1 MIVGVV
7 GLGLMGSSIA
17 NRLLSTGYQVTV
29 YNRDI
34 TKAKPFA
41 KRGAI
46 VAKSPKEMAEDC
58 NFILI
63 CVSNIEAINKVSF
76 GKNGIVASNPKRLI
90 VADSSTI
97 SPEQSLYCNEIFR
110 KYNIDHLAMPVMGG
124 PAAAERGEL
133 VLIIS
138 GNKNAFK
145 IAKPIVEKI
154 AKNIFYIGNNVDSA
168 NALKLALNLN
178 IALIAT
184 AIAEGII
191 LVKRSGVAPGI
202 FVKILNSTYF
212 KTGLSQIKGPKMV
225 DNNFE
230 TSFHLRNMLK
240 DLELTTITAQNIG
253 ISLPLT
259 TLAQQIF
266 RAASNSGFSE
276 QDYTAIAAF
285 LAKINGMNGKKRRS

>member
-1 MIVGVV
+1 MMVGVI
-7 GLGLMGSSIA
+7 GLGLMGSRIA
-17 NRLLSTGYQVTV
+17 NRLLSTGHQVTV
-29 YNRDI
+29 YNRDM

-41 KRGAI
+41 NMGAI
-46 VAKSPKEMAEDC
+46 LAKSPKEMAEDC
-58 NFILI
+58 KFILI
-63 CVSNIEAINKVSF
+63 CVSDFEAINNISF
-76 GKNGIVASNPKRLI
+76 GKNGIVASNPKHLI

-97 SPEQSLYCNEIFR
+97 SPKQSSYCNEIFR
-110 KYNIDHLAMPVMGG
+110 KNNIDRLAMPIMGG

-138 GNKNAFK
+138 GSRNAFK
-145 IAKPIVEKI
+145 IIKPIVEKI
-154 AKNIFYIGNNVDSA
+154 AKNIFYIGNNADSA

-191 LVKRSGVAPGI
+191 LVKRSGIDPEVFI
-202 FVKILNSTYF
+202 KILNSTYF

-225 DNNFE
+225 NNNFE

-240 DLELTTITAQNIG
+240 DLELTTITAQHIG

-259 TLAQQIF
+259 TLVQQIF
-266 RAASNSGFSE
+266 RAANNSGFSE
-276 QDYTAIAAF
+276 QDYTAIAGF
-285 LAKINGMNGKKRRS
+285 LAKINGMRDKKRS